1 MVIKKFPH
9 EKDPNPNTKPIP
21 SRPEDQP
28 SMDSRD
34 VHGLSKEE
42 ALRSKK

>member
-1 MVIKKFPH
+1 VIKKFPP
-9 EKDPNPNTKPIP
+9 EKNANPDTKPIP

-34 VHGLSKEE
+34 GHGLSKEE

>member
-1 MVIKKFPH
+1 LKKNFPAD
-9 EKDPNPNTKPIP
+9 KNPNPNTKPIP
-21 SRPEDQP
+21 SRPDDQP

-34 VHGLSKEE
+34 GHGLSSEE